1 MSDMEKLIGY
11 LSRKEKEKEDQARF
25 WKDHGM
31 KLQQA
36 LCEHD
41 AFIYRRIRNMA
52 ETIGDENGEGT
63 I

>member
-1 MSDMEKLIGY
+1 MSNIEELIGY
-11 LSRKEKEKEDQARF
+11 LSGKEKEKEDQARF
-25 WKDHGM
+25 WKDREM
-31 KLQQA
+31 RFQQA

-52 ETIGDENGEGT
+52 ETIGDKNGKGT